1 MRRNTTMKLTGG
13 NREFAPIKV
22 ITGNLVEQVNFKSLV
37 ETNLVNYRKD
47 RLLVKRIKKI
57 FADGIKFSDL
67 KEEVQVRKDA
77 Y

>member
-1 MRRNTTMKLTGG
+1 MKLTGG

-22 ITGNLVEQVNFKSLV
+22 ITGNLVEQVNFKSLL
-37 ETNLVNYRKD
+37 EINLVNYRKD

>member
-1 MRRNTTMKLTGG
+1 MKLTGG